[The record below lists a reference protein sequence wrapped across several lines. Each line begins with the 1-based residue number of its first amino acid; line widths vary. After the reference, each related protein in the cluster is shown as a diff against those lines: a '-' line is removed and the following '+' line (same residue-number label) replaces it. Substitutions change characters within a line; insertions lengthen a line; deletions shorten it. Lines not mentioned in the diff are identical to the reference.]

1 MTKDIWN
8 FVQHFFSFPHSEKT
22 SLHSL
27 YLTDSSGLLIQ
38 MISKISEKN
47 ILEWPW
53 NKSKL
58 CNTQEFIRNVGIW
71 PVEIFFLKDLLCW
84 LSFHLTV
91 SRVCLRATSCS
102 SEVSPVVFKHQL
114 LAQNFSIWC
123 WIFINFNIHIV
134 LFCWYQSFHGM
145 SLQCNTLGK
154 IARNK
159 TSHFTLIQI
168 LSFINDQY
176 LSEPTTHQNKEPQV
190 CMQLP
195 SGKRRRRQGKHLQ
208 KKKKTQL
215 IVLLTALS
223 QTV

>member
-1 MTKDIWN
+1 MK
-8 FVQHFFSFPHSEKT
+8 
-22 SLHSL
+22 
-27 YLTDSSGLLIQ
+27 
-38 MISKISEKN
+38 KISYY
-47 ILEWPW
+47 LEWPW

-134 LFCWYQSFHGM
+134 LFCWYQPFHGM

-159 TSHFTLIQI
+159 TSQFTLIQI

-176 LSEPTTHQNKEPQV
+176 LSEPTTHLNQEPQV

-195 SGKRRRRQGKHLQ
+195 SGKRRRWQGKHLQ
-208 KKKKTQL
+208 KKKKKNPTDCVAYSPFTNCLDWKTDLQVCGML
-215 IVLLTALS
+215 PSGVLVPWSFRLGICCSAP
-223 QTV
+223 